1 MKPPLVRSILGISMI
16 CFNPSP
22 QAVSLMRHYLLPL
35 ACMLLCVSACTEAE
49 SDPQPDP
56 SNNSG
61 ADMRVAADMKQPKE
75 DDMRPEVKPDLGK
88 DPQGDMRGADEDMAT
103 TQDMAPDMTAEPD
116 MKPVDGCGKDHPRV
130 GWTATLST
138 KSHGVRGTAVIVDN
152 CTVEVRNFFFD
163 GRGLDVKLYGT
174 KGTNFRQ
181 GWPMSEDLI
190 RSPAYMNE
198 TVIGKL
204 PQGRT
209 LDDLDAISVWC
220 IDIPVDFGSGTFKA
234 P

>member
-1 MKPPLVRSILGISMI
+1 M
-16 CFNPSP
+16 FNLSP
-22 QAVSLMRHYLLPL
+22 QAVSIMRHSLLPL
-35 ACMLLCVSACTEAE
+35 SCALLFISACTEAE
-49 SDPQPDP
+49 SDPQPNT
-56 SNNSG
+56 SNNVG
-61 ADMRVAADMKQPKE
+61 VDMRVAADMKQPKA
-75 DDMRPEVKPDLGK
+75 DDMRPEVEKDLG
-88 DPQGDMRGADEDMAT
+88 DGPQDDMGAGDDMSAPGA
-103 TQDMAPDMTAEPD
+103 DMAPDMADAPD

-138 KSHGVRGTAVIVDN
+138 KAHGVRGTAVIVDN

-190 RSPAYMNE
+190 RSPAYMDE

-220 IDIPVDFGSGTFKA
+220 IDIPVDFGSGSFKA

>member
-1 MKPPLVRSILGISMI
+1 
-16 CFNPSP
+16 
-22 QAVSLMRHYLLPL
+22 
-35 ACMLLCVSACTEAE
+35 MLLCVSACTEAE
-49 SDPQPDP
+49 SDPQPNP
-56 SNNSG
+56 NNNTVDMRTAADMAQPKGDMRVEVKKDLGGEPQDDMGGEPQDDMGAVGEDMSAPG
-61 ADMRVAADMKQPKE
+61 ADMAS
-75 DDMRPEVKPDLGK
+75 
-88 DPQGDMRGADEDMAT
+88 DMA
-103 TQDMAPDMTAEPD
+103 AEPD

-130 GWTATLST
+130 GWTATLTT

-190 RSPAYMNE
+190 RSPAYMDE

-220 IDIPVDFGSGTFKA
+220 IDIPVDFGSASFKA